1 VIITLGSQMKSPNG
15 RFLVIIGWV
24 VLSDNSIGGKKK
36 SPSGRFLVIMGWV
49 VLDDFYHSLTIL
61 PFSLTIHTK
70 VVFIETSNPT

>member
-49 VLDDFYHSLTIL
+49 VLDDFYHGSAWKGNLTVVKLAVSL
-61 PFSLTIHTK
+61 
-70 VVFIETSNPT
+70 